1 MGSFNTSCAISQL
14 PIGMGD
20 EVKLFFIVAHPAV
33 DRNHLFPNH
42 YYDIVG
48 LPLDVVYDDYGKYAL
63 VENDKNQKIWE
74 TLNRYFKES
83 LVPVSSG
90 GNRREPE
97 VDPNNVTFDS
107 IQDAIWEGCAHVKY
121 KFFDQP
127 EQQLA
132 LAVYPIHAELYNE
145 FSKSYKYWNG
155 EINLEEKLQALE
167 NHPHYPYY
175 VDHINFM
182 ENYDEDKLETVGE
195 GEDEELTEEA
205 KIQMRVESAISLYNA
220 LKEFRQVPRIYE
232 EIGLHIDANGIMKT
246 VHFEL
251 DEYMTLAEDFI
262 RSHIFNCYLGK
273 LNIQITPSLTSGQS
287 YFYREHIAFHKKIA
301 SIAKNK
307 LNECDY
313 RDD

>member
-42 YYDIVG
+42 YYDMVG
-48 LPLDVVYDDYGKYAL
+48 LPLDVVYDDYGKYEL
-63 VENDKNQKIWE
+63 VDNERNKSIWE
-74 TLNRYFKES
+74 THSRYFKEA
-83 LVPVSSG
+83 LVSVPAGKRS
-90 GNRREPE
+90 REEE
-97 VDPNNVTFDS
+97 VDPNNITFES
-107 IQDAIWEGCAHVKY
+107 IQEHIWEGRARVKY
-121 KFFDQP
+121 KFFDMP
-127 EQQLA
+127 EQELA

-167 NHPHYPYY
+167 SHPHYPYY
-175 VDHINFM
+175 VDHVNFM
-182 ENYDEDKLETVGE
+182 ANYDEDKLETVGE
-195 GEDEELTEEA
+195 GEEEDLSEEA
-205 KIQMRVESAISLYNA
+205 KIHLWVHSDITLYNA
-220 LKEFRQVPRIYE
+220 LTEFRQIPIIYQD
-232 EIGLHIDANGIMKT
+232 IGLHFNANSVMKT
-246 VHFEL
+246 VNYEL
-251 DEYMTLAEDFI
+251 DEYMTFAREFI
-262 RSHIFNCYLGK
+262 SSHIFNCYLHK

-287 YFYREHIAFHKKIA
+287 YFYRDHIAFHEKIA

-307 LNECDY
+307 LTECEY